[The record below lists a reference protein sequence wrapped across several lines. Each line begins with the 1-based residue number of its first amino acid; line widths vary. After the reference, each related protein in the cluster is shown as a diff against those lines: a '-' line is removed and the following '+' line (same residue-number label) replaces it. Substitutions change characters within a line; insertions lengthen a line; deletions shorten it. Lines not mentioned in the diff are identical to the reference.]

1 MARKYKLFPGIFLL
15 LQLITG
21 ILAQLPMRM
30 NDNLASN
37 KKFVYTLNA
46 EFRDDIEATWSNE
59 NIAFLAQQAYEAM
72 ISKIPTDKATY
83 RLFKKPSPLV
93 SAIVKGHSV
102 YFSSTL
108 TGGGSI
114 QYIPNQNCPYKD
126 TWTPGNQIPSDDCA
140 LVSQALQACQL
151 RSSNNSG
158 HRTGGNCGEVMA
170 AMAFCTVSP
179 SGTLV
184 GAKVVTWGNFQNVQS
199 VWDPCE
205 KHNNDLASAPTWGCL
220 SFTKQLDMTVIG
232 KGTNPS
238 AKEIPA
244 FTATYSE
251 LT

>member
-1 MARKYKLFPGIFLL
+1 MARNHKLLPGIFLL
-15 LQLITG
+15 LQLIVG
-21 ILAQLPMRM
+21 ILAQLPMRI

-46 EFRDDIEATWSNE
+46 QFKDDIAATWSNE

-72 ISKIPTDKATY
+72 ISKVPTDKATY
-83 RLFKKPSPLV
+83 PQFKKPSPLV
-93 SAIVKGHSV
+93 TAIVQGHSV

-114 QYIPNQNCPYKD
+114 QYIPNQNCLYKD
-126 TWTPGNQIPSDDCA
+126 TWTPGNQIPRSDCA
-140 LVSQALQACQL
+140 LVSQSLQACQL

-170 AMAFCTVSP
+170 AMAFCTVNP
-179 SGTLV
+179 SGSLA
-184 GAKVVTWGNFQNVQS
+184 GAKVVSWGNSQKVQS

-205 KHNNDLASAPTWGCL
+205 KHSDDLASADTWGCV
-220 SFTKQLDMTVIG
+220 SFTKQLDMIVIG

-238 AKEIPA
+238 ARTIPA